1 MHGKEICLYADKDYM
16 GNLYY
21 PPPPPPAIH
30 FFSVILALQDEVHFS
45 KDALHRYL

>member
-1 MHGKEICLYADKDYM
+1 MHGKEICLYVDKDYM

-21 PPPPPPAIH
+21 PPPIH